1 MPIAPYPKSVTRD
14 QTNAACWSLGV
25 DPATVREM
33 HFTPREV
40 TIRAAVLSEPYVG
53 SGSASAALILDG
65 LYAAETTVVIPV
77 DPTEQDAPQDAKPQD
92 RPQFPDFVVPRHPE
106 PGSPLDAYI
115 KACLSAG
122 RKDIEDLRLCEPD
135 PRYAP
140 GGWTGPE
147 DEKPEGMA
155 QA

>member
-1 MPIAPYPKSVTRD
+1 MP
-14 QTNAACWSLGV
+14 
-25 DPATVREM
+25 TV
-33 HFTPREV
+33 
-40 TIRAAVLSEPYVG
+40 
-53 SGSASAALILDG
+53 
-65 LYAAETTVVIPV
+65 TVVERLPYSVIVKFIADCGFRP
-77 DPTEQDAPQDAKPQD
+77 EQVKGM
-92 RPQFPDFVVPRHPE
+92 PE

-147 DEKPEGMA
+147 DEKPEGMM

>member
-1 MPIAPYPKSVTRD
+1 MPIAPYPKRVTRD
-14 QTNAACWSLGV
+14 QTNAACWALGV

-53 SGSASAALILDG
+53 SGSASATLILDG

-77 DPTEQDAPQDAKPQD
+77 DDGEPPFVPFKLPDARPQDYVIRPDSLHSLHARYAKAL
-92 RPQFPDFVVPRHPE
+92 REF
-106 PGSPLDAYI
+106 
-115 KACLSAG
+115 
-122 RKDIEDLRLCEPD
+122 IEDRRLCEST
-135 PRYAP
+135 PRYAA

>member
-1 MPIAPYPKSVTRD
+1 MPIAPYPKRVTRD
-14 QTNAACWSLGV
+14 QTNAACWALGV

-53 SGSASAALILDG
+53 SGSASATLILDG

-77 DPTEQDAPQDAKPQD
+77 ELPDAQPQDYVI
-92 RPQFPDFVVPRHPE
+92 R
-106 PGSPLDAYI
+106 LDA
-115 KACLSAG
+115 KAGYAKVT
-122 RKDIEDLRLCEPD
+122 REVIEDRQLCEST
-135 PRYAP
+135 PRYMP

-147 DEKPEGMA
+147 DEKPEGMM

>member
-1 MPIAPYPKSVTRD
+1 MPIAPYPKRVTRD
-14 QTNAACWSLGV
+14 QTNAACWALGV

-53 SGSASAALILDG
+53 SGSASATLIHDG

-77 DPTEQDAPQDAKPQD
+77 ELPDAQPQDYVI
-92 RPQFPDFVVPRHPE
+92 R
-106 PGSPLDAYI
+106 LDA
-115 KACLSAG
+115 KAGYAKVT
-122 RKDIEDLRLCEPD
+122 REVIEDRQLCEST
-135 PRYAP
+135 PRYMP
-140 GGWTGPE
+140 GGWTGPV
-147 DEKPEGMA
+147 DEKPEGMM

>member
-1 MPIAPYPKSVTRD
+1 MPIAPYPKRVTRD
-14 QTNAACWSLGV
+14 QTNAACWALGV

-77 DPTEQDAPQDAKPQD
+77 DDGEPPFVPFKLPDAQPQDYVI
-92 RPQFPDFVVPRHPE
+92 R
-106 PGSPLDAYI
+106 LDA
-115 KACLSAG
+115 KAGYAKVT
-122 RKDIEDLRLCEPD
+122 REVIEDRRLCEST
-135 PRYAP
+135 PRYMP
-140 GGWTGPE
+140 GGWTGPV

>member
-1 MPIAPYPKSVTRD
+1 MPPWA
-14 QTNAACWSLGV
+14 LGV

-53 SGSASAALILDG
+53 SGSASATLILDG

-77 DPTEQDAPQDAKPQD
+77 DAQPQDYVI
-92 RPQFPDFVVPRHPE
+92 R
-106 PGSPLDAYI
+106 LDA
-115 KACLSAG
+115 KAGYAKVT
-122 RKDIEDLRLCEPD
+122 REVIEDRQLCEST
-135 PRYAP
+135 PRYMP
-140 GGWTGPE
+140 GGWTGPV

>member
-1 MPIAPYPKSVTRD
+1 MPIAPYPKRVTRD
-14 QTNAACWSLGV
+14 QTNAACWALGV

-53 SGSASAALILDG
+53 SGSASATLILDG

-77 DPTEQDAPQDAKPQD
+77 E
-92 RPQFPDFVVPRHPE
+92 
-106 PGSPLDAYI
+106 
-115 KACLSAG
+115 
-122 RKDIEDLRLCEPD
+122 
-135 PRYAP
+135 PRYMP
-140 GGWTGPE
+140 GGWTGPV

>member
-1 MPIAPYPKSVTRD
+1 MPIAPYPKRVTRD
-14 QTNAACWSLGV
+14 QTNAACWALGV

-40 TIRAAVLSEPYVG
+40 TIRAAVLSEPYVA
-53 SGSASAALILDG
+53 SRPASATLIHDG

-77 DPTEQDAPQDAKPQD
+77 DDGEPPFVPFK
-92 RPQFPDFVVPRHPE
+92 FPDFVVPRHPE

>member
-1 MPIAPYPKSVTRD
+1 MP
-14 QTNAACWSLGV
+14 
-25 DPATVREM
+25 TV
-33 HFTPREV
+33 
-40 TIRAAVLSEPYVG
+40 
-53 SGSASAALILDG
+53 
-65 LYAAETTVVIPV
+65 TVVERLPYSVIVKFIADCGFRPEQVKGMRMVPRCIEVDVLDDGPPRHGAGHNVTFHTMRIPY

-147 DEKPEGMA
+147 DEKPEGMM

>member
-1 MPIAPYPKSVTRD
+1 MLRRALTR
-14 QTNAACWSLGV
+14 
-25 DPATVREM
+25 
-33 HFTPREV
+33 
-40 TIRAAVLSEPYVG
+40 VG
-53 SGSASAALILDG
+53 CRRR
-65 LYAAETTVVIPV
+65 TVVIPV
-77 DPTEQDAPQDAKPQD
+77 DPLGRMHLSDANL
-92 RPQFPDFVVPRHPE
+92 RPPAVPRLRSPRHPE

-147 DEKPEGMA
+147 DEKPEGMM